1 MKGRTSNRRKEIV
14 ELARSR
20 FTSNGYEGT
29 SIGELASQLGISK
42 AAIAYYFPTKDT
54 FLEEFV
60 GPFLDQLESRVESA
74 ESGEDALSSYL
85 RTLIEYQDVAVW
97 MDTDPALQTHETHGG
112 RLARINERLI
122 DRVAV
127 GESDVDRVAAV
138 SAMGGIWR
146 PVREFSSDELEEHFD
161 EVLAVALAGV
171 G

>member
-85 RTLIEYQDVAVW
+85 RTLIEYQD
-97 MDTDPALQTHETHGG
+97 LS
-112 RLARINERLI
+112 LI
-122 DRVAV
+122 H
-127 GESDVDRVAAV
+127 
-138 SAMGGIWR
+138 I
-146 PVREFSSDELEEHFD
+146 
-161 EVLAVALAGV
+161 
-171 G
+171 